1 MSNEIIM
8 EYWLLK
14 NSALW
19 NIADVIWD
27 EDEFL
32 FVCCIKYKNI
42 KHKNKA
48 YLLYAKSLF
57 D

>member
-27 EDEFL
+27 EEEL
-32 FVCCIKYKNI
+32 LSVCCIKY
-42 KHKNKA
+42 KNKA